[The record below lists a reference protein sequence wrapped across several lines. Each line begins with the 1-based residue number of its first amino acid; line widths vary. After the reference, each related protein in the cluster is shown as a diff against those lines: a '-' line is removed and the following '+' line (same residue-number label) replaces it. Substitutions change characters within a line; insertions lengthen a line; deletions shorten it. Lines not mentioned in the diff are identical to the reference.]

1 MVEVYPINRGTKS
14 KAVED
19 INKISRGVNTII
31 ANEEQKVPM
40 LNLNSTEEEIET
52 VQKYL
57 EHVAESFSEQVEQEK
72 HKDVVN
78 ESNVANTVK
87 TTDVKERDSSVSVG
101 DVFRNTKTGNMLRV
115 VSRDARNTVIQR
127 ESGADVETK
136 TFTNSQADALAT
148 NKEYER
154 IEISKAIAPET
165 AQNYSVLVSN
175 LKRKAEELGL
185 LDNDFYTTLQN
196 FDLLNPTI
204 ENIKLI
210 NGQFHEVFN
219 GNDDTLVKSWLGGI
233 DKILTDALTRQN
245 GSSTINTETN
255 AGEVVIYA
263 GQGNEAEGL
272 GLWGHVRHGNNRRK
286 NEKLSEYF
294 GRTYEKNYSRHFGN
308 QEGERKQL
316 RVPDINYMAYFV
328 EIPPKAYTIEMKS
341 VAEKNKRYGVK
352 TIFTIGESL
361 FIRSA
366 KSKKSVHGTV
376 VGDIVFIDANLDE
389 DLQDVANHEL
399 VHYAIRQL
407 AKQMN
412 RSETYIAQKVVIN
425 IKQAMLNSEYDR
437 LLGLITNRV
446 NEFYKNAT
454 EFNVLDEFCAE
465 IGYLIRY
472 HESAE
477 WFTDYDAA
485 VKLFDDLL
493 TLDPKKQTWLNKGIG
508 TSNEDSSDAFSN
520 EDEQTLSVG
529 DTFLDKKTGGVLRVV
544 SRNDANTVIERN
556 TGGKI
561 ETKIFTNS
569 QADMIIANKQ
579 FEQIE
584 KPMNTSSQED
594 VSSTAPSVSEDAES
608 GAKMAE
614 NVNEAHEDITN
625 LTETVKKSLR
635 PEMLS
640 DERIMNMLKSRFGDK
655 PFEALAKDI
664 MLTFER
670 DGSIG
675 EHEILFADGG
685 QAVYDMLERG
695 EADGAENF
703 QMELNNQS
711 ENDIIEEN
719 NIDSINY
726 SLESKKRNRKR
737 NTSRKRTI
745 YNEYQT
751 NALMWARNT
760 DRKAG
765 DTTILNANG
774 KYFALIEA
782 TEDDFIELCKGS
794 YKEVQAYYE
803 RAYRKATDEVYGNTE
818 SLKAEQGRDIWDL
831 QHAAYGRNDDRD
843 GGQIGSEGLQD
854 DSARSDEHLRGGN
867 KGKYESGIIEGN
879 EKSDRGLSEEKTTN
893 SYLLE
898 REEDYG
904 ERRNLLSDG
913 SGKRKNGKSSQKQ
926 AQRVD
931 GRTRRYKKGR
941 KTANERRKYCKT
953 QRAFG
958 HIRER
963 IVYGHKCEVISEEAY
978 NDEMNKIAERN
989 SQNGI
994 DETIFISGMAE
1005 LPFTKDGIGNS
1016 KKAKGIFIKTKDG
1029 RKIVVVQYDNF
1040 YFTPEQINDHELVHN
1055 DYGSELTQK
1064 AKNIILNTL
1073 SQKEKEEILGFI
1085 AEDYLGIINGD
1096 EAEVIEELV
1105 ANILTGTHY
1114 KSDVFNELINAY
1126 WKKDDAFISRWE
1138 YETSKRSFKREV
1150 EKGYYDNL
1158 NKMDGWLTPEREYA
1172 MLSKAIMAKNAGL
1185 TDEQLNPIDF
1195 VYAADG
1201 FYVYK
1206 NISMG
1211 NFTVVSKIDIEI
1223 EKDEMDF
1230 VKEAVNNGAY
1240 RDGQGFNKWS
1250 GDVWSRRKGDNR
1262 YSKWTENT
1270 KYERTNDR
1278 LSIEQQRSDTV
1289 GYPSSARG
1297 NNEVESK
1304 HSFKRQVEKE
1314 NYGNLNKTD
1323 GRLTPEQ
1330 EYAMISKAIMAK
1342 NAGLTDEQLNPV
1354 DFVYAADGFYV
1365 YKNISLGEF
1374 SEVRRINI
1382 VDNDGQIN
1390 QIGGEIEGGTYRSSK
1405 DPYSLAKE
1413 YKRRRG
1419 SNNRNSAGTERAG
1432 THRNDVGLSFR
1443 QSGSDT
1449 IRHTLESG
1457 GDGGR
1462 TIIKYSLAGENTEFW
1477 DDVLKEFTDK
1487 YGAIPKGE
1495 KPHRDIEVPRKT
1507 AKDKNVSQTVR
1518 TILEAK
1524 ATPDEML
1531 PTIEELV
1538 TKGEFSYDVYT
1549 DKEAISTAEEN
1560 ITKKGWGTAK
1570 ADWYKSIVSREVSK
1584 KNTAEGW
1591 VIYNNAVNSGDV
1603 ETALEVLNFM
1613 VKHQRSAAQALQAT
1627 RILKKLSPETQ
1638 LYGVQK
1644 SVLALQ
1650 NELTDKYGDKAP

>member
-57 EHVAESFSEQVEQEK
+57 EHVAESFAEQVEQEK

-87 TTDVKERDSSVSVG
+87 TTDVKERDSFVSVG

-136 TFTNSQADALAT
+136 IFTNSQADALVT

-165 AQNYSVLVSN
+165 AQNYSILVSN
-175 LKRKAEELGL
+175 LKRKAEGLGL

-196 FDLLNPTI
+196 VDLLNPTI

-219 GNDDTLVKSWLGGI
+219 GKDDTLVKSWLGGI

-255 AGEVVIYA
+255 AGEVVGDE
-263 GQGNEAEGL
+263 GQKAEGL
-272 GLWGHVRHGNNRRK
+272 GLWGYDRHNGNRR
-286 NEKLSEYF
+286 S
-294 GRTYEKNYSRHFGN
+294 
-308 QEGERKQL
+308 GERLSIYFRRTPSTTYGERFGEDERRIYEENEGKQ
-316 RVPDINYMAYFV
+316 V
-328 EIPPKAYTIEMKS
+328 ELIVNNFQSIAKFTEITEVLYSDEMRSIVEENMK
-341 VAEKNKRYGVK
+341 YGLK
-352 TIFTIGESL
+352 TIFTIGDIYFSH
-361 FIRSA
+361 SNDTTQ
-366 KSKKSVHGTV
+366 SVAATV
-376 VGDIVFIDANLDE
+376 VDDIIFIDANVDATLK
-389 DLQDVANHEL
+389 DVSNHEI
-399 VHYAIRQL
+399 VHYAIRKLAETTDLTKKDIAKKLVERIRLL
-407 AKQMN
+407 AKK
-412 RSETYIAQKVVIN
+412 E
-425 IKQAMLNSEYDR
+425 EFDR
-437 LLGLITNRV
+437 VFIESSKLV
-446 NEFYKNAT
+446 KKSYKNAT
-454 EFNVLDEFCAE
+454 EFNILDEFCAE

-472 HESAE
+472 PESAE
-477 WFTDYDAA
+477 WFADYDAA

-561 ETKIFTNS
+561 ETKIFANS

-584 KPMNTSSQED
+584 KPMNTSSQEGVSATALSVTED
-594 VSSTAPSVSEDAES
+594 VESSI
-608 GAKMAE
+608 MAE

-751 NALMWARNT
+751 NALMWARST

-765 DTTILNANG
+765 DTTILNSNG

-782 TEDDFIELCKGS
+782 TEDGFIELRKGS
-794 YKEVQAYYE
+794 YKEVRAEYE
-803 RAYRKATDEVYGNTE
+803 RVHSEKDTSFHEDINEIRAERDGN
-818 SLKAEQGRDIWDL
+818 LWNL
-831 QHAAYGRNDDRD
+831 QYAGYGRNDDRD

-854 DSARSDEHLRGGN
+854 ESARSDEHLRGGD
-867 KGKYESGIIEGN
+867 KGKYDSGRIEGN
-879 EKSDRGLSEEKTTN
+879 EKSDRGLSEEETTV

-898 REEDYG
+898 SEEDYG
-904 ERRNLLSDG
+904 KRRNLLSDG

-931 GRTRRYKKGR
+931 GRTRRYKKGQ

-953 QRAFG
+953 QRASG

-1206 NISMG
+1206 NISLG
-1211 NFTVVSKIDIEI
+1211 NFEILHNYDASKDRDEINLVEELIGNGFDTVRRAFDNGISSIKSGKTSNIR
-1223 EKDEMDF
+1223 DF
-1230 VKEAVNNGAY
+1230 G
-1240 RDGQGFNKWS
+1240 RI
-1250 GDVWSRRKGDNR
+1250 
-1262 YSKWTENT
+1262 ENT
-1270 KYERTNDR
+1270 ETKRKDAQFPDR
-1278 LSIEQQRSDTV
+1278 QQRSDAV
-1289 GYPSSARG
+1289 RYSSSTRG

-1304 HSFKRQVEKE
+1304 RSFISQVEKG
-1314 NYGNLNKTD
+1314 NYDNLNKMD

-1330 EYAMISKAIMAK
+1330 EYAMLSKAIMAK
-1342 NAGLTDEQLNPV
+1342 NAGLTDE
-1354 DFVYAADGFYV
+1354 
-1365 YKNISLGEF
+1365 
-1374 SEVRRINI
+1374 
-1382 VDNDGQIN
+1382 
-1390 QIGGEIEGGTYRSSK
+1390 
-1405 DPYSLAKE
+1405 
-1413 YKRRRG
+1413 
-1419 SNNRNSAGTERAG
+1419 
-1432 THRNDVGLSFR
+1432 
-1443 QSGSDT
+1443 
-1449 IRHTLESG
+1449 
-1457 GDGGR
+1457 
-1462 TIIKYSLAGENTEFW
+1462 
-1477 DDVLKEFTDK
+1477 
-1487 YGAIPKGE
+1487 
-1495 KPHRDIEVPRKT
+1495 
-1507 AKDKNVSQTVR
+1507 
-1518 TILEAK
+1518 
-1524 ATPDEML
+1524 
-1531 PTIEELV
+1531 
-1538 TKGEFSYDVYT
+1538 
-1549 DKEAISTAEEN
+1549 
-1560 ITKKGWGTAK
+1560 
-1570 ADWYKSIVSREVSK
+1570 
-1584 KNTAEGW
+1584 
-1591 VIYNNAVNSGDV
+1591 
-1603 ETALEVLNFM
+1603 
-1613 VKHQRSAAQALQAT
+1613 
-1627 RILKKLSPETQ
+1627 
-1638 LYGVQK
+1638 
-1644 SVLALQ
+1644 
-1650 NELTDKYGDKAP
+1650 